1 MGFKTGGQQP
11 FSCNYK
17 ARSAVNVKCGTPSST
32 QCITSTLTG
41 TTTTTTT
48 TTTPPTITLTINNMT
63 STSITY
69 TIIGGA
75 SFTFP
80 SNCSPVVSLV
90 AANTNNTIN
99 STNTTNN
106 TNTNIDSAPYFNL
119 PTTINSQNI
128 NIQLSTPLNSGTTQ
142 NNNTPFNELPSGT
155 YNVYLAYFIS
165 PVCPNYFITNNS
177 TPPTSTTPAVS
188 GYYTYTV

>member
-17 ARSAVNVKCGTPSST
+17 ARSAVIGRCGTPSTT

-41 TTTTTTT
+41 TTTTTT
-48 TTTPPTITLTINNMT
+48 PPIITFTINNMT

-128 NIQLSTPLNSGTTQ
+128 NIQLSVPLNSGTTQ

-155 YNVYLAYFIS
+155 YNVYLKYWNS
-165 PVCPNYFITNNS
+165 STCPNYFITNNS
-177 TPPTSTTPAVS
+177 TPPTPTTAAVS
-188 GYYTYTV
+188 GYYTYTVS